1 MNTYKISFSIDGIGR
16 AKNFT
21 AESDGEAI
29 ELFEEWAEGFDHEIE
44 FLSIKEV
51 S

>member
-1 MNTYKISFSIDGIGR
+1 MNNYKISFTADGAPR
-16 AKNFT
+16 CKTFA

-29 ELFEEWAEGFDHEIE
+29 ELFEEWAERFGDIE

-51 S
+51 T